1 MVARFVTCRRHPRN
15 PPGNVP
21 LCTLRVSAL
30 RSPTL
35 SLQHPRLS
43 PIFRI
48 FFQVPYP
55 ATPLFATLTKTA
67 EVCTNN
73 SHSGSPRAKR
83 VHCAPHVFGADR
95 NSSRFPRRSERP
107 NVRTFKRSTC
117 SDLSSFLSNSCS
129 LFCAFLHSFAFIKN
143 PTHLFSSSS
152 ALFAQKH
159 PGWGYPRNLRQGS
172 GISPTKQKQTRA
184 VLHDRF
190 STSAVLSVVSSRP
203 WPCSSA
209 HPATSARP
217 ANPNQEGCTR
227 D

>member
-129 LFCAFLHSFAFIKN
+129 LFCAFFHSFAFIKN

-159 PGWGYPRNLRQGS
+159 PGWGTLATSDRAPASHRRSRSKRERCCTTDSLLLASSAWFPAVPGRAVPPIRPPQPVQP
-172 GISPTKQKQTRA
+172 IQTRR
-184 VLHDRF
+184 V
-190 STSAVLSVVSSRP
+190 
-203 WPCSSA
+203 
-209 HPATSARP
+209 
-217 ANPNQEGCTR
+217 
-227 D
+227 